1 MTAANDTGLDYKA
14 TLNLPETAFSMK
26 ANLAQ
31 REPAWIAACQEAA
44 LYEKRQALAKGKPKF
59 LLHDGPPYANG
70 HLHCGHALNKIL
82 KDMVCKSKS
91 LSGFDA
97 PFVPGWDCHG
107 LPIELNVE
115 KKYGKAG
122 QKLSAAEFREQ
133 CRAYAMSQLDI
144 QREEFKRLGVFA
156 DWQNRYATSDFSYE
170 ANIIRALGK
179 IIDNGHL
186 EQGFKPVHWCVA
198 CGSALAEAEVEYEDK
213 TSDAIYVAFRAV
225 DAERILSAFHISAID
240 KTVIVPIWTTTPWTL
255 PANEAVCL
263 HPELE
268 YILLERN
275 GSYLFVAE
283 GLADELAKILGES
296 KRYEGSLPGSLF
308 EGIMLAHPFEARTVP
323 IILGDHVT
331 ADTGTGAVHTA
342 PAHGPEDYVAGQRYK
357 LPLRNP
363 VLGNGQYSDDVPLF
377 AGQPVLKANEAVIAV
392 LKERGNL
399 LHHSSMTHSY
409 PHCWRHKIPVIFRA
423 TPQWFISMEKNGLRT
438 QMLKAIDTVEWVP
451 DWGYAR
457 IQSMI
462 KTRPDWCISRQR
474 AWGTPMPLFTHKKT
488 GALHPNTSAILETVA
503 QLVEQQGI
511 EAWFSATAESLL
523 GADAKDYD
531 KSQDTLDVWFDSG
544 VSHAVVLQH
553 HASLTWPAD
562 LYLEGSDQHRGW
574 FNSSLTT
581 SVAMYGKAP
590 YKTVLT
596 HGFTVDAEGKKLSKS
611 KGNYI
616 ALDKLVGDYGADILR
631 LWVASTDFRYEVSL
645 SDEILKRTA
654 EAYRRIRNT
663 ARFLLANTCDF
674 NPEQDAVSG
683 DKLLALDAYIV
694 EKAKA
699 LQAEIIEAYE
709 GFQFHMIAHKLQQF
723 CTVDLGGFYLDII
736 KDRQYTSAKESLARR
751 SCQTA
756 MFHILEAL
764 VRWLAPVVSFTAD
777 EIWSFMPNRAVES
790 VHLATWYEAWPTLK
804 SNISLSWDRLMVLRD
819 EVNKALEKARH
830 EGVIGSSLAAEV
842 RVYADGQDLDVLE
855 KLGEEARFF
864 FICSAFETCPLVS
877 ASPES
882 YHSAEQN
889 LAVLVRAS
897 THEKCARCWH
907 RRPEVGQVEE
917 HPLLCQRCVDNIGEH
932 WESRELV

>member
-1 MTAANDTGLDYKA
+1 MTAANDTAPDYKA

-31 REPAWIAACQEAA
+31 REPAWIAACQEGA
-44 LYEKRQALAKGKPKF
+44 LYNQRQELAVGRPKF
-59 LLHDGPPYANG
+59 VLHDGPPYANG

-82 KDMVCKSKS
+82 KDMVCKSKT

-97 PFVPGWDCHG
+97 AFVPGWDCHG

-122 QKLSAAEFREQ
+122 QKLTAAEFREQ
-133 CRAYAMSQLDI
+133 CRSYAMSQVAI
-144 QREEFKRLGVFA
+144 QREEFKRLGVLA
-156 DWQNRYATSDFSYE
+156 DWENRYATSDFHYE

-213 TSDAIYVAFRAV
+213 NSDAIYVAFALV
-225 DAERILSAFHISAID
+225 DAERIFNLLQLPVSNKSI
-240 KTVIVPIWTTTPWTL
+240 IVPIWTTTPWTL

-268 YILLERN
+268 YVFLQHGETYFLVAEALADDLAKALSISGVRTESFAGALLE
-275 GSYLFVAE
+275 GM
-283 GLADELAKILGES
+283 
-296 KRYEGSLPGSLF
+296 
-308 EGIMLAHPFEARTVP
+308 MLEHPFEKRHVP

-342 PAHGPEDYVAGQRYK
+342 PAHGPEDYIIGQRYK

-363 VLGNGQYSDDVPLF
+363 VLGNGQYSDEVAIF
-377 AGQPVLKANEAVIAV
+377 AGQSVLKANEAVIAV
-392 LKERGNL
+392 LQERGKL
-399 LHHSSMTHSY
+399 LHHSTLTHSY

-423 TPQWFISMEKNGLRT
+423 TPQWFISMEKNGLRK
-438 QMLKAIDTVEWVP
+438 QMLEAIDSVTWVP

-457 IQSMI
+457 IQTMI
-462 KTRPDWCISRQR
+462 KSRPDWCISRQR

-488 GALHPNTSAILETVA
+488 GALHPDTIAIIEKVA
-503 QLVEQQGI
+503 LLVEEQGI
-511 EAWFSATAESLL
+511 EAWFATDAETLL
-523 GADAKDYD
+523 GADAQHYD

-544 VSHAVVLQH
+544 VSHAVVLQ
-553 HASLTWPAD
+553 ARGDLAWPAD

-674 NPEQDAVSG
+674 NPSQDRVAG
-683 DKLLALDAYIV
+683 EDLLPLDAYIV
-694 EKAKA
+694 QKAKT
-699 LQAEIIEAYE
+699 LQSELVEAYE
-709 GFQFHMIAHKLQQF
+709 SFQFHLIAHKLQQF

-736 KDRQYTSAKESLARR
+736 KDRQYTSAKQSRARR

-756 MFHILEAL
+756 MFYVLEAL
-764 VRWLAPVVSFTAD
+764 VRWLAPIVSFTAD
-777 EIWSFMPNRAVES
+777 EIWSFMPQRSKSS
-790 VHLATWYEAWPTLK
+790 VHLAGWYEEWPILPSTTNMAWENL
-804 SNISLSWDRLMVLRD
+804 ISLRD
-819 EVNKALEKARH
+819 EVNKALEKARN
-830 EGVIGSSLAAEV
+830 EGVIGSGLAAELT
-842 RVYADGQDLDVLE
+842 VYADGQHFETLTQLRD
-855 KLGEEARFF
+855 EARFF
-864 FICSAFETCPLVS
+864 FICSEFALEPL
-877 ASPES
+877 ANALPES
-882 YHSAEQN
+882 YRTMDGR
-889 LAVLVRAS
+889 LAITVRAS
-897 THEKCARCWH
+897 CHEKCARCWH
-907 RRPEVGQVEE
+907 RRPEVGAISG
-917 HPLLCQRCVDNIGEH
+917 HPALCQRCVDNIGEH

>member
-1 MTAANDTGLDYKA
+1 MTAANDTAQDYKA

-31 REPAWIAACQEAA
+31 REPTWIAACQDAA
-44 LYEKRQALAKGKPKF
+44 LYEKRQVLAEGLPKF
-59 LLHDGPPYANG
+59 ILHDGPPYANG
-70 HLHCGHALNKIL
+70 NLHCGHALNKIL
-82 KDMVCKSKS
+82 KDMVSKSKT

-97 PFVPGWDCHG
+97 AFVPGWDCHG

-144 QREEFKRLGVFA
+144 QRQEFKRLGVFA

-213 TSDAIYVAFRAV
+213 TSDAIYVAFTAV
-225 DAERILSAFHISAID
+225 EPDRILKAFHITASE
-240 KTVIVPIWTTTPWTL
+240 KMVIVPIWTTTPWTL

-268 YILLERN
+268 YVLLERD
-275 GSYLFVAE
+275 GAYLLVAE
-283 GLADELAKILGES
+283 ALADEFAKTLGAC
-296 KRYEGSLPGSLF
+296 KLYPGSLPGDVF
-308 EGIMLAHPFEARTVP
+308 EGIVLQHPFEARQVP
-323 IILGDHVT
+323 IILGEHVT

-342 PAHGPEDYVAGQRYK
+342 PAHGPEDYIAGQRYK

-363 VLGNGQYSDDVPLF
+363 VLGNGQYSDEVPLF
-377 AGQPVLKANEAVIAV
+377 AGQSVLKANEQVIAV
-392 LKERGNL
+392 LEERGKL
-399 LHHSSMTHSY
+399 LHHSKLTHSY

-423 TPQWFISMEKNGLRT
+423 TPQWFISMEKNGLRA
-438 QMLKAIDTVEWVP
+438 QMLAAIDTVEWVP

-462 KTRPDWCISRQR
+462 QSRPDWCISRQR

-488 GALHPNTSAILETVA
+488 GALHPDTSAILEKVA
-503 QLVEQQGI
+503 LMVDKQGI
-511 EAWFSATAESLL
+511 EAWFSATAESLI
-523 GADAKDYD
+523 GKDADDYD

-544 VSHAVVLQH
+544 VSHAVVLH
-553 HASLTWPAD
+553 ERSDLAWPAD

-574 FNSSLTT
+574 FNLSLTT

-616 ALDKLVGDYGADILR
+616 ALDKLVGEYGADILR

-663 ARFLLANTCDF
+663 ARFLLANTFDF
-674 NPEQDAVSG
+674 NPLQDAVA
-683 DKLLALDAYIV
+683 DEELVALDAYIV
-694 EKAKA
+694 HKTKA
-699 LQAEIIEAYE
+699 LQADIVASYEAY
-709 GFQFHMIAHKLQQF
+709 QFHAIAHKLQQF

-756 MFHILEAL
+756 MYHVLEAL
-764 VRWLAPVVSFTAD
+764 VRWLAPIASFTAD
-777 EIWSFMPNRAVES
+777 EIWSFMPNRTEQS
-790 VHLATWYEAWPTLK
+790 VHLARWHEAWPAATSDMALD
-804 SNISLSWDRLMVLRD
+804 WDRLIALRD
-819 EVNKALEKARH
+819 EVNKALEQSRN
-830 EGVIGSSLAAEV
+830 EGVIGSGLAAQV
-842 RVYADGQDLDVLE
+842 TVYADGEDLKALMQ
-855 KLGEEARFF
+855 LGDEARFF
-864 FICSAFETCPLVS
+864 FICSAFEAQSLANAPAIGYRAADERLVVLVQ
-877 ASPES
+877 ASP
-882 YHSAEQN
+882 Y
-889 LAVLVRAS
+889 
-897 THEKCARCWH
+897 EKCARCWH
-907 RRPEVGQVEE
+907 RRPEVGQIQE
-917 HPLLCQRCVDNIGEH
+917 HPSLCQRCVDNIGEN
-932 WESRELV
+932 WESREFV